1 MQFKNIT
8 VTDFMTNCFII
19 WDNETKEGLVLDP
32 GGDAGR
38 ILREIKNEGIK
49 IVGIVITHAH
59 IDHIGALGAIKEATG
74 AEIMMHS
81 SELPVL
87 KFSSKMGSMFG
98 VRIEQ
103 PPEPDRLL
111 SEGDVIN
118 FGKYSLK
125 VLDTPGHS
133 PGGISLIASDGI
145 TCFSGDTLFAQS
157 IGRTDLPGGDY
168 ETLISSIKTKIL
180 PLGDAVQVYPGHG
193 PATTVATEKRF
204 NPFLH

>member
-19 WDNETKEGLVLDP
+19 WDEETKEGLVLDP
-32 GGDAGR
+32 GGDAAG
-38 ILREIKNEGIK
+38 ILREIKAENIK
-49 IVGIVITHAH
+49 IIGIVITHAH
-59 IDHIGALGAIKEATG
+59 IDHIGALEAIRDATG
-74 AEIMMHS
+74 AQIMMHKA
-81 SELPVL
+81 ELPVL
-87 KFSSKMGSMFG
+87 KYASKMGGMFG
-98 VRIEQ
+98 VKIEQ

-118 FGKYSLK
+118 FGKSSLK
-125 VLDTPGHS
+125 VLETPGHS
-133 PGGISLIASDGI
+133 PGGISLIASDGV

-168 ETLISSIKTKIL
+168 DTLIRGIKTKII
-180 PLGDAVQVYPGHG
+180 PLGDDVKVYPGHG
-193 PATTVATEKRF
+193 PATTVATEKRY

>member
-19 WDNETKEGLVLDP
+19 WDEETKEGLVLDP
-32 GGDAGR
+32 GGDAAG
-38 ILREIKNEGIK
+38 ILREIKAENIK
-49 IVGIVITHAH
+49 IIGIVITHAH
-59 IDHIGALGAIKEATG
+59 IDHVGALGAIRDATG
-74 AEIMMHS
+74 AQIMMHKA
-81 SELPVL
+81 ELPVL
-87 KFSSKMGSMFG
+87 KYASKMGGMFG
-98 VRIEQ
+98 VRIDQ

-118 FGKYSLK
+118 FGKSSLK
-125 VLDTPGHS
+125 VLETPGHS
-133 PGGISLIASDGI
+133 PGGISLIASDGV

-168 ETLISSIKTKIL
+168 DTLIRGIKTKII
-180 PLGDAVQVYPGHG
+180 PLGDDVKVYPGHG
-193 PATTVATEKRF
+193 PATTVATEKRY

>member
-19 WDNETKEGLVLDP
+19 WDEETKEGLVLDP
-32 GGDAGR
+32 GGDAAG
-38 ILREIKNEGIK
+38 ILREIKAENIK
-49 IVGIVITHAH
+49 VIGIVITHAH
-59 IDHIGALGAIKEATG
+59 IDHVGALGAIRDATG
-74 AEIMMHS
+74 AQIMMHKA
-81 SELPVL
+81 ELPVL
-87 KFSSKMGSMFG
+87 KYASKMGGMFG

-118 FGKYSLK
+118 FGKSSLK
-125 VLDTPGHS
+125 VLETPGHS
-133 PGGISLIASDGI
+133 PGGISLIASDGV

-168 ETLISSIKTKIL
+168 DTLIRGIKTKII
-180 PLGDAVQVYPGHG
+180 PLGDDVKVYPGHG
-193 PATTVATEKRF
+193 PATTVATEKRY

>member
-1 MQFKNIT
+1 MQFRNIT
-8 VTDFMTNCFII
+8 VTDFMTNCFIL
-19 WDNETKEGLVLDP
+19 WDKDTKEGIVLDP
-32 GGDAGR
+32 GGDSGK
-38 ILREIKNEGIK
+38 ILREIQNEGIK

-59 IDHIGALGAIKEATG
+59 IDHVGALGAIKEATG
-74 AEIMMHS
+74 AEIMMHTA
-81 SELPVL
+81 ELPVL
-87 KFSSKMGSMFG
+87 KFASKMGGMFG

-103 PPEPDRLL
+103 PPDPDRLL

-145 TCFSGDTLFAQS
+145 SCFSGDTLFAQS

-180 PLGDAVQVYPGHG
+180 PLGDKVQVYPGHG
-193 PATTVATEKRF
+193 PATTVATEKRY

>member
-1 MQFKNIT
+1 MQFRNIT
-8 VTDFMTNCFII
+8 VTDFMTNCFIL
-19 WDNETKEGLVLDP
+19 WDEETKEGIVLDP
-32 GGDAGR
+32 GGDAGK
-38 ILREIKNEGIK
+38 ILREIESEGIK

-74 AEIMMHS
+74 AEIMMQTA
-81 SELPVL
+81 ELPVL
-87 KFSSKMGSMFG
+87 KFASKMGGMFG
-98 VRIEQ
+98 VKIEQ
-103 PPEPDRLL
+103 PPDPDRLL
-111 SEGDVIN
+111 SEGDIIK

-145 TCFSGDTLFAQS
+145 SCFSGDTLFAQS

-168 ETLISSIKTKIL
+168 ETLINSIKTKIL
-180 PLGDAVQVYPGHG
+180 PLGDKVQVYPGHG
-193 PATTVATEKRF
+193 PATTVATEKRY

>member
-19 WDNETKEGLVLDP
+19 WDEETKEGLVLDP

-111 SEGDVIN
+111 SEGDAIN

-180 PLGDAVQVYPGHG
+180 PLGDTVQVYPGHG

>member
-8 VTDFMTNCFII
+8 VTDFMTNCFIV
-19 WDNETKEGLVLDP
+19 WDEETKEGLVLDP
-32 GGDAGR
+32 GGDADR

-59 IDHIGALGAIKEATG
+59 IDHVGALGAIKDATG
-74 AEIMMHS
+74 AEIMMHTA
-81 SELPVL
+81 ELPVL

-111 SEGDVIN
+111 SEGDIIN

-125 VLDTPGHS
+125 VIDTPGHS

-145 TCFSGDTLFAQS
+145 TCFSGDSLFAQS

-168 ETLISSIKTKIL
+168 DTLISSIKNKIL
-180 PLGDAVQVYPGHG
+180 PLGDMVQVYPGHG

>member
-19 WDNETKEGLVLDP
+19 WDEETKEGIVLDP
-32 GGDAGR
+32 GGDAAG
-38 ILREIKNEGIK
+38 ILREIKAENIK
-49 IVGIVITHAH
+49 IIGIVITHAH
-59 IDHIGALGAIKEATG
+59 IDHVGALGAIRDATG
-74 AEIMMHS
+74 AQIMIHKE
-81 SELPVL
+81 ELPVL
-87 KFSSKMGSMFG
+87 KYASKMGGMFG
-98 VRIEQ
+98 VRIEE

-125 VLDTPGHS
+125 VLETPGHS

-168 ETLISSIKTKIL
+168 DTLIRGIKTKIL
-180 PLGDAVQVYPGHG
+180 PLGDDVKVYPGHG
-193 PATTVATEKRF
+193 PATTVATEKKY